1 VVILYIDSTGLS
13 LNQTYFQVG
22 YLTQL
27 TVTKSGRSHNNIR
40 LVLQNLGQ
48 AGVRALS
55 TGVNDSLSS
64 LDQQSRELEG

>member
-1 VVILYIDSTGLS
+1 MVILNINLTELS
-13 LNQTYFQVG
+13 LNQTYFQTG

-27 TVTKSGRSHNNIR
+27 TVTKSGQTNYNTR

-48 AGVRALS
+48 TGVRSLS

-64 LDQQSRELEG
+64 LDQQSRKLEG